1 MVTPPDKPATTR
13 QHIARRIRA
22 LGRNIGLFRKTN
34 ERAASDDTPGQPP
47 VISPE
52 EQQRLAAIARDS
64 APVIWLLGKTGA
76 GKTSVI
82 AALTGD
88 GHDRIGN
95 GYQPCTRTS
104 QLYDFPAGTPLIRF
118 LDTRGLD
125 EAGYDP
131 TEDLAWH
138 QSQAHLIMVVMR
150 LDDPA
155 QDNVIKALAAAR
167 KAQPRWPVVVLHTAL
182 HDLYPANGDH
192 PASYPFSGGD
202 DDMANP
208 AIPAPLRNALTYQ
221 RKLFRGI
228 KGAPPVFVAVDFTR
242 EAEGFIPADY
252 GREALIDAL
261 LATAPEALR
270 LLVQLKLR
278 QQGQTSSSDLAPQL
292 NTRILY
298 WAAAASAV
306 GAAPV
311 VGLATVPATQLAM
324 LAQLGKAY
332 GITWDRK
339 HLAALLGMLG
349 VAIVTT
355 QGSLLAL
362 RQLAKLG
369 AWLIPVAAAQ
379 DYAATYA
386 LGRAACVYLEAGR
399 NNSKADAEQVKAVFL
414 SSLKQAF
421 SATGRKSGDG
431 GKGDGEKG
439 GGEKGNGKKVP

>member
-1 MVTPPDKPATTR
+1 MDSPPDKPPTTR
-13 QHIARRIRA
+13 QRIARRLRA
-22 LGRNIGLFRKTN
+22 LGQRAGLYRRTEKP
-34 ERAASDDTPGQPP
+34 RADGEAPGQPA
-47 VISPE
+47 VLSQQ
-52 EQQRLAAIARDS
+52 EQQRLAAIARES

-82 AALTGD
+82 AALTGA
-88 GHDRIGN
+88 GHDQIGN

-104 QLYDFPAGTPLIRF
+104 QLYDFPAETPLIRF

-125 EAGYDP
+125 EASYDP
-131 TEDLAWH
+131 SEDLAWH
-138 QSQAHLIMVVMR
+138 QSQAQLIMVVMR

-155 QDNVIKALAAAR
+155 QDNVVKALAAAR
-167 KAQPRWPVVVLHTAL
+167 KAYPHWPVVVLHTAL
-182 HDLYPANGDH
+182 HDLYPSGANH
-192 PASYPFSGGD
+192 PASYPFNGND
-202 DDMANP
+202 EDIANP
-208 AIPAPLRNALTYQ
+208 AIPAPLRNALAYQ

-242 EAEGFIPADY
+242 ESDGFAPADY
-252 GREALIDAL
+252 GRQALIDAL

-270 LLVQLKLR
+270 LLIQLKLR
-278 QQGQTSSSDLAPQL
+278 QQGQAFSSDRAQQL

-306 GAAPV
+306 GATPV

-332 GITWDRK
+332 GVAWNRK
-339 HLAALLGMLG
+339 HLSALLGMLG
-349 VAIVTT
+349 IAIVTT

-369 AWLIPVAAAQ
+369 PWLIPVAAAQ

-386 LGRAACVYLEAGR
+386 LGRAACVYLEAER
-399 NNSKADAEQVKAVFL
+399 NHSQADVEQVKAVFL

-421 SATGRKSGDG
+421 STRDPAAP
-431 GKGDGEKG
+431 GE
-439 GGEKGNGKKVP
+439 ETSQ